1 MERLL
6 GAIRNKYLIAAVAFT
21 VWMLFFDR
29 HDVATQYSYY
39 SQLKALKAEKVFYTT
54 EIDRVTK
61 TVEDLN
67 TNPQELQR
75 LARERYKMKKENE
88 DVFVIIERKEE

>member
-1 MERLL
+1 M
-6 GAIRNKYLIAAVAFT
+6 AFV

-39 SQLKALKAEKVFYTT
+39 SQLKKLQAQELFYTT
-54 EIDRVTK
+54 EIERVTK
-61 TVEDLN
+61 TIEDLN
-67 TNPQELQR
+67 TNPRELQR

-88 DVFVIIERKEE
+88 DVFVIVEREEE

>member
-6 GAIRNKYLIAAVAFT
+6 AAIRNKYIISTVAFV

-39 SQLKALKAEKVFYTT
+39 SQLKALKTEKVFYTT
-54 EIDRVTK
+54 EIEHVTK
-61 TVEDLN
+61 TIENLN
-67 TNPQELQR
+67 TNPKELQR

-88 DVFVIIERKEE
+88 DVFVIIEEEAE